1 MPLTLEARSLN
12 HWTTKEVPDRI
23 LFILSYFICVCVCVT
38 SNLLFLKYNIYCI
51 DGLIQKSFSS
61 HFDFGSTM

>member
-23 LFILSYFICVCVCVT
+23 LFNLILCVCVCVT
-38 SNLLFLKYNIYCI
+38 SDLLFLKYNIYCI

-61 HFDFGSTM
+61 HFEFGSTI